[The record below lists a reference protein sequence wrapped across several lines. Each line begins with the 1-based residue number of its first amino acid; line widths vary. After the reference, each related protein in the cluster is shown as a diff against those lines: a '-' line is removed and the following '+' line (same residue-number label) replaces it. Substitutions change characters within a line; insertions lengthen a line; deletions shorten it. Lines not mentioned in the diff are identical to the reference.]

1 MIQSMIIF
9 MSILAL
15 FFIVIYRMIKRQAE
29 NELILQRQKLKKKF
43 RRIDDIDIIKEK
55 LKKGKF

>member
-1 MIQSMIIF
+1 MIQSMVIF
-9 MSILAL
+9 MSILAII
-15 FFIVIYRMIKRQAE
+15 FIVIYRMIKRQAE

-43 RRIDDIDIIKEK
+43 RRIDGIDLIREK